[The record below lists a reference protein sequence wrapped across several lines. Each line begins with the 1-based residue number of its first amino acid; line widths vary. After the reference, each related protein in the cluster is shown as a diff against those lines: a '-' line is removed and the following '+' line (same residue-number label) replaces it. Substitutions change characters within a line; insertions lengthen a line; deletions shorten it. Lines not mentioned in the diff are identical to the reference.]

1 MLRIRLVGELGLEL
15 DGRRIDPPA
24 SRRAR
29 SLLAWLAYYPG
40 LHPRT
45 RVAAVFWPDVL
56 ETSARASLR
65 TTLTTLR
72 RSIGEEAAALIVAGR
87 DRLGIEEHP
96 GVWIDVREIGRL
108 VAEGRRDEALA
119 LCDGDLLTDLDDD
132 WVLEERQAHRDRVA
146 GLLAAL
152 GEAAEEAGDAEAAV
166 HLARRRLD
174 LDPAS
179 EDAARVLMRSLARAG
194 DAAAAVA
201 AYETFRAEL
210 RRDLG
215 MAPSAATR
223 ALADEL
229 RSGAPAAAA
238 TDPGLP
244 LPDALARVDGG
255 PLVGR
260 DDHLA
265 ALRAA
270 FERARAGAAAV
281 VVLAGEAGSGKTRLL
296 AELAA
301 EVRDSGAT
309 VLAGRCTD
317 DGVVPFAPFTEAL
330 RPYVAANSG
339 TLPEWVTAE
348 LARLLPELG
357 PGPGPPGGD
366 AMAARHRLFEAV
378 AAAVGHA
385 ARSRPVLL
393 VVEDLHW
400 ADEPTL
406 QLLGHVVRSAGWA
419 PLLVVASLRDEGGGL
434 LGDLQRERAPERLVL
449 RGLSEGEAAEL
460 AAAWLGSAPPPGLA
474 AAVHRRSGGNPL
486 FVEELARHLAESYP
500 GRPADALVAAA
511 GREVPHGVRA
521 VIDRRVARLG
531 EDAGEAVRL
540 AAVAGEDFALADL
553 TAACGQRDALVAAH
567 LDVAVGAGLIDEGA
581 RAGRYRFAH
590 ALIRHAVI
598 AGMTATRRAV
608 LHRQMG
614 EALQALP
621 EDARERRMGELAR
634 HLLAARPLVD
644 AATAAEAALGAARR
658 ATRGLAYEEAA
669 DLLERALA
677 GDLGARDP
685 VRAEVLLALGDARL
699 RSGDGPAAG
708 GHFREAAEAGRTLG
722 DAGLLARAALGNA
735 GLAVSVRPVRP
746 EVRALLEE
754 ALAAAP
760 DDAALRPRLLARL
773 ATELYYEP
781 PVELR
786 ERLSAEALAA
796 GRGAGGPAL
805 LEALGARH
813 VALWSPAHTEERLA
827 IADELVARARAADDR
842 EAELQ
847 GINWRVADL
856 FELGDREALLEAI
869 ADHERLAG
877 ELRLLSFAWYG
888 PMWRA
893 TLALLWGRHH
903 DARRLSEQGA
913 RIGRLANDD
922 NAELLFGVQGRS
934 IRMSGGD
941 LPDED
946 DNAAIGRNIER
957 SPARCAWRAA
967 RALWVTARGD
977 LGPARR
983 ELEEGVVELA
993 AAPLDANWLYAAHC
1007 LGAVAARL
1015 GDEAAAAEVYPR
1027 LRPYGHRVV
1036 TVGRGCFC
1044 SGSASLALGLLAATL
1059 GDRLAAADHLEEAVL
1074 RNEALGAV
1082 ALLGG
1087 GPRRPRRP
1095 ARGRRPGGGGPPDR
1109 APLEPV
1115 TPRREGLTM
1124 A

>member
-1 MLRIRLVGELGLEL
+1 MLRIRLVGELRLEL
-15 DGRRIDPPA
+15 DGRPLEAPA

-29 SLLAWLAYYPG
+29 SLLAWLAYHPG
-40 LHPRT
+40 LHART

-56 ETSARASLR
+56 DQSARASLR

-72 RSIGEEAAALIVAGR
+72 RSLGDAAGYILAGR
-87 DRLGIEEHP
+87 DRVGIEDRED
-96 GVWIDVREIGRL
+96 VWIDVREIGRL
-108 VAEGRRDEALA
+108 AAAGRGDEALA
-119 LCDGDLLTDLDDD
+119 LCGDDLLTDLDDD
-132 WVLEERQAHRDRVA
+132 WVLEERQAHRHRVA
-146 GLLAAL
+146 ELLTAL
-152 GEAAEEAGDAEAAV
+152 GEAAEDAGDAEAAV

-179 EDAARVLMRSLARAG
+179 EDAARVLMRRLARTG

-201 AYETFRAEL
+201 AYETFRAAL

-215 MAPSAATR
+215 MAPSAETR

-229 RSGAPAAAA
+229 RSDRPAAADA
-238 TDPGLP
+238 RPLP
-244 LPDALARVDGG
+244 LPDPLSRVDGG

-260 DDHLA
+260 GEHLA

-270 FERARAGAAAV
+270 WERARAGAAAV

-296 AELAA
+296 AELAG

-330 RPYVAANSG
+330 RPYAAADSG

-357 PGPGPPGGD
+357 PAPGPPGGD

-378 AAAVGHA
+378 AASVGHA

-406 QLLGHVVRSAGWA
+406 QLLGHVVRSVGWA
-419 PLLVVASLRDEGGGL
+419 PLLVVGSLRDEGDAL
-434 LGDLQRERAPERLVL
+434 LGDLQRARPPERLVL
-449 RGLSEGEAAEL
+449 GGLSEAEAGEL
-460 AAAWLGSAPPPGLA
+460 AAGWLGSAPPPGLA

-500 GRPADALVAAA
+500 GQPADAVVAAA
-511 GREVPHGVRA
+511 EREVPHGVRA

-531 EDAGEAVRL
+531 EDAGEAVRV

-553 TAACGQRDALVAAH
+553 AAACEERDELVAGR
-567 LDVAVGAGLIDEGA
+567 LDVAVGAGLVDEGA
-581 RAGRYRFAH
+581 GPGRYRFAH
-590 ALIRHAVI
+590 ALVREAVI
-598 AGMTATRRAV
+598 AGMTATRRAL
-608 LHRQMG
+608 LHRRMG
-614 EALQALP
+614 EVLQALP
-621 EDARERRMGELAR
+621 DDARERRMGELAR
-634 HLLAARPLVD
+634 HLLSARPLVD
-644 AATAAEAALGAARR
+644 AATAADAALSAARQ

-685 VRAEVLLALGDARL
+685 VRAEVLLALGEARL

-708 GHFREAAEAGRTLG
+708 EHFREAAEAARALG
-722 DAGLLARAALGNA
+722 DGELLARAALGSA
-735 GLAVSVRPVRP
+735 GLAVSVGPVRA
-746 EVRALLEE
+746 EVRALLEG
-754 ALAAAP
+754 ALAAVP

-773 ATELYYEP
+773 AIELYYEP

-796 GRGAGGPAL
+796 GRDAGGPAL

-827 IADELVARARAADDR
+827 IADELVAAARAAGDR

-856 FELGDREALLEAI
+856 FEVGDLDALTAAI
-869 ADHERLAG
+869 VDHERLAA
-877 ELRLLSFAWYG
+877 ELRLPSFAWYV
-888 PMWRA
+888 PLWRA
-893 TLALLWGRHH
+893 TLALLGGRL
-903 DARRLSEQGA
+903 DEAQRLSEQGA
-913 RIGRLANDD
+913 RIGRLAHDD
-922 NAELLFGVQGRS
+922 NAELLFGVQSRS

-941 LPDED
+941 LPED
-946 DNAAIGRNIER
+946 DAAAIGQSIER

-967 RALWVTARGD
+967 RALWATASGD
-977 LGPARR
+977 LELARR
-983 ELEEGVVELA
+983 ELEEGVGELA
-993 AAPLDANWLYAAHC
+993 AASLDANWLYAAYC

-1015 GDEAAAAEVYPR
+1015 GNVAAAAEVYPR
-1027 LRPYGHRVV
+1027 LRPFGDRVV
-1036 TVGRGCFC
+1036 TVGRGSFC
-1044 SGSASLALGLLAATL
+1044 AGSASLALGLLAATL
-1059 GDRLAAADHLEEAVL
+1059 GDRRAAADHLQEAVR

-1082 ALLGG
+1082 AYAAA
-1087 GPRRPRRP
+1087 
-1095 ARGRRPGGGGPPDR
+1095 ARGALAGLQEGA
-1109 APLEPV
+1109 APADAVLPIELLWS
-1115 TPRREGLTM
+1115 R
-1124 A
+1124 

>member
-1 MLRIRLVGELGLEL
+1 MLRVRLVGELRLEL
-15 DGRRIDPPA
+15 DGRRLDAPA
-24 SRRAR
+24 SARAR
-29 SLLAWLAYYPG
+29 SLLAWLAYHPG
-40 LHPRT
+40 LHART

-56 ETSARASLR
+56 DRSARASLR

-72 RSIGEEAAALIVAGR
+72 RSLGDAADRIVAGR
-87 DRLGIEEHP
+87 DRVGIEDRED
-96 GVWIDVREIGRL
+96 VWVDVREIGRL
-108 VAEGRRDEALA
+108 AAAGRGDEALA
-119 LCDGDLLTDLDDD
+119 LCGDDLLTDLDDD
-132 WVLEERQAHRDRVA
+132 WVLEERGAHRDRVA

-152 GEAAEEAGDAEAAV
+152 GEAAEGAGDAEAAV
-166 HLARRRLD
+166 ALARRRLD

-179 EDAARVLMRSLARAG
+179 EDAARVLMRRLAQGG

-201 AYETFRAEL
+201 AYEGFRAAL

-215 MAPSAATR
+215 MAPSAETR

-229 RSGAPAAAA
+229 RSDRPAAG
-238 TDPGLP
+238 GLP
-244 LPDALARVDGG
+244 LPDALSRAGGG

-260 DDHLA
+260 GEQLA
-265 ALRAA
+265 ALRAVWQ
-270 FERARAGAAAV
+270 RARAGAAAV

-296 AELAA
+296 AELAG
-301 EVRDSGAT
+301 EVRDAGAT

-330 RPYVAANSG
+330 RPYAAAHAE

-357 PGPGPPGGD
+357 PGPGPPAGD

-385 ARSRPVLL
+385 ARSGPVLL

-406 QLLGHVVRSAGWA
+406 QLLGHVVRSVGWA
-419 PLLVVASLRDEGGGL
+419 PLLVAGSLRDEGGGL
-434 LGDLQRERAPERLVL
+434 LADLQRERAPERLVL
-449 RGLSEGEAAEL
+449 RGLSEDEAGDL
-460 AAAWLGSAPPPGLA
+460 AAGWLGSAPPGLA

-500 GRPADALVAAA
+500 GQPADALLAAA
-511 GREVPHGVRA
+511 GREVPHGVRT

-531 EDAGEAVRL
+531 GDAGEAVRV
-540 AAVAGEDFALADL
+540 AAIAGEDFALADVA
-553 TAACGQRDALVAAH
+553 AACGEPDELVARR
-567 LDVAVGAGLIDEGA
+567 LEVAVGTGLVAEGG
-581 RAGRYRFAH
+581 RPGRYRFAH
-590 ALIRHAVI
+590 ALVREAVI
-598 AGMTATRRAV
+598 AGMTATRRAL
-608 LHRQMG
+608 LHRRIG
-614 EALQALP
+614 EALQAMP
-621 EDARERRMGELAR
+621 DEARERRMGELAR

-644 AATAAEAALGAARR
+644 AGTAAQAALGAARQ
-658 ATRGLAYEEAA
+658 AARGLAYEEAA

-708 GHFREAAEAGRTLG
+708 DHFREAAEAARALG
-722 DAGLLARAALGNA
+722 DGELLARAALGRA
-735 GLAVSVRPVRP
+735 GLAVSVGPVRA

-760 DDAALRPRLLARL
+760 AESALRPRLLARL
-773 ATELYYEP
+773 AIELYYEP
-781 PVELR
+781 PVDLR
-786 ERLSAEALAA
+786 EQLSADALAA
-796 GRGAGGPAL
+796 GRRAGGPAL

-827 IADELVARARAADDR
+827 IADELVAEARVAGDR

-856 FELGDREALLEAI
+856 FELGDRDALLAAI
-869 ADHERLAG
+869 ADHERLADA
-877 ELRLLSFAWYG
+877 LRLPSFAWYV

-893 TLALLWGRHH
+893 TLAFLSGRLHE
-903 DARRLSEQGA
+903 AQRLSEQGA

-922 NAELLFGVQGRS
+922 NAELLFGVQRRS

-946 DNAAIGRNIER
+946 LAAIRRNIER
-957 SPARCAWRAA
+957 SPARCAWQAA
-967 RALWVTARGD
+967 RALWATAQGH
-977 LGPARR
+977 LGPARE
-983 ELEEGVVELA
+983 ELRRGVAELA
-993 AAPLDANWLYAAHC
+993 DAPLDANWLYAANC

-1044 SGSASLALGLLAATL
+1044 SGSASLALGVLAATL
-1059 GDRLAAADHLEEAVL
+1059 GDRRAAADHLEAAVR

-1082 ALLGG
+1082 AYAAASRGALAGVHEGAAPADAVLPIELL
-1087 GPRRPRRP
+1087 RSR
-1095 ARGRRPGGGGPPDR
+1095 
-1109 APLEPV
+1109 
-1115 TPRREGLTM
+1115 
-1124 A
+1124 